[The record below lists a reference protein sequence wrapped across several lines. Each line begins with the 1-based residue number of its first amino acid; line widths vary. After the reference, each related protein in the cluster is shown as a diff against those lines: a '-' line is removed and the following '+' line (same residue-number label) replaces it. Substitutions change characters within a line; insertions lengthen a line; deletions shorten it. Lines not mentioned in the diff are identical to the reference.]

1 VAERGVEVTLTD
13 AARDLLG
20 DIGYDPTYGAR
31 PLKRVI
37 SKRLVDP
44 LALGLL
50 KGEFLPG
57 DRIDVDAADGELQFA
72 STRAAE
78 PALTAP

>member
-1 VAERGVEVTLTD
+1 VAERNVAVELTD

-20 DIGYDPTYGAR
+20 DLGYDPTYGAR
-31 PLKRVI
+31 PLKRII

-50 KGEFLPG
+50 KGEFAAG
-57 DRIDVDAADGELQFA
+57 DTILVDADGGDLRFDR
-72 STRAAE
+72 TRLAE
-78 PALTAP
+78 PMVI